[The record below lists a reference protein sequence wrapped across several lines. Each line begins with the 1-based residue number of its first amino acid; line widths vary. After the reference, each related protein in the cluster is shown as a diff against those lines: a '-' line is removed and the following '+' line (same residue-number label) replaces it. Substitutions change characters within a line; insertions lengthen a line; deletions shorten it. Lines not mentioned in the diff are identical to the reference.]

1 MKKIISISIFALSV
15 LCISACN
22 NNISNNPNNP
32 PVTNSFSEPEP
43 IVHEPMEVPILH
55 IENTDVFEKGYYEY
69 FFDYEGEEDFFYQ
82 LSTKAVFE
90 RMWDV
95 DTDWKVYVS
104 DRKIREEYID
114 YMFENTEP
122 DLVNDGELDIHSGQW
137 IYFYCDH
144 NSSNSDKPNNAG
156 YTVKYPFGELPDKTE
171 MTPESEVE
179 NFFSNVYEFGEPLL
193 DYTVCDVTG
202 DGYDDYCNCHMTGSG
217 MVRVQLIVYDQ
228 KNHLDYVL
236 DGYDYSYKIIG
247 VENEKLIVEEIGPYG
262 YDDSL
267 IKTTTGT
274 VMIDEDDNLVF
285 IKELSEKD
293 LMDFGDFSGEWIDEK
308 IKEISITSAEE
319 IEYVRWVDDTEN
331 ALQIGIKYKMP
342 SEDRWCDHKKDYFVF
357 KDDCKP
363 LLVDYSFEEKT
374 GTDRMVFANPTF
386 ESHFEDVNF
395 DGSDELI
402 IHRGTNGNSGMEMYS
417 AYELKDGEYVFFPA
431 FEWIYSYTVNWDDKT
446 IECVRTSGDSENKTY
461 ITTYSYEDG
470 KYYKTGERE
479 SE

>member
-1 MKKIISISIFALSV
+1 
-15 LCISACN
+15 
-22 NNISNNPNNP
+22 
-32 PVTNSFSEPEP
+32 
-43 IVHEPMEVPILH
+43 
-55 IENTDVFEKGYYEY
+55 
-69 FFDYEGEEDFFYQ
+69 
-82 LSTKAVFE
+82 
-90 RMWDV
+90 
-95 DTDWKVYVS
+95 
-104 DRKIREEYID
+104 
-114 YMFENTEP
+114 
-122 DLVNDGELDIHSGQW
+122 
-137 IYFYCDH
+137 
-144 NSSNSDKPNNAG
+144 
-156 YTVKYPFGELPDKTE
+156 
-171 MTPESEVE
+171 
-179 NFFSNVYEFGEPLL
+179 
-193 DYTVCDVTG
+193 
-202 DGYDDYCNCHMTGSG
+202 
-217 MVRVQLIVYDQ
+217 
-228 KNHLDYVL
+228 
-236 DGYDYSYKIIG
+236 
-247 VENEKLIVEEIGPYG
+247 
-262 YDDSL
+262 
-267 IKTTTGT
+267 
-274 VMIDEDDNLVF
+274 
-285 IKELSEKD
+285 
-293 LMDFGDFSGEWIDEK
+293 MDFGDFSGEWIDEK

-331 ALQIGIKYKMP
+331 ALQIGIKYQMP

-395 DGSDELI
+395 DGLDELI